1 MIKRFVSYFT
11 AAAMRNSRNQFR
23 MVRNKISLTLNYGP
37 VSDRLKIS
45 FLMISEINPFMTETD
60 IKSMDWFLYDIGLRH
75 ERVKQ
80 INSEIIKKHDFREN
94 RSLFPSVRLILEV
107 KFGDNPLI
115 R

>member
-1 MIKRFVSYFT
+1 
-11 AAAMRNSRNQFR
+11 
-23 MVRNKISLTLNYGP
+23 
-37 VSDRLKIS
+37 
-45 FLMISEINPFMTETD
+45 
-60 IKSMDWFLYDIGLRH
+60 MDWFLYDIGLRH